1 MKSFFL
7 KIKKILRNINN
18 FFNINPHKHWAF
30 LLYFF
35 SILSLLLIIFSLFI
49 LYEIKNEQIFQVKI
63 ETKSNGNVLKETSL
77 KRIISNFEEKAI
89 KEQRIIENPPVYKDP
104 SI

>member
-1 MKSFFL
+1 MFW
-7 KIKKILRNINN
+7 KKIYG
-18 FFNINPHKHWAF
+18 FFNMNPHRHWAF

-35 SILSLLLIIFSLFI
+35 SSITILLIIFSLYL

-63 ETKSNGNVLKETSL
+63 NTESKGTVLKEASL
-77 KRIISNFEEKAI
+77 KRIISDFDGKSL
-89 KEQRIIENPPVYKDP
+89 KEQKIIENPPIYKDP